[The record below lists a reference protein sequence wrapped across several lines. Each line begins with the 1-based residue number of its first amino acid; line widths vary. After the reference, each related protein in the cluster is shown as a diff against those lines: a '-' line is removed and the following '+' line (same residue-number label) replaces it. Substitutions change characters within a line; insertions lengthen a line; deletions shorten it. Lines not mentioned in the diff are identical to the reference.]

1 MTKRIALYPG
11 TFDPMTLG
19 HLDIL
24 KRASNLCDKL
34 VVAVAINNSKNPLF
48 SLEERVAMVEHVV
61 APFRDRIEVE
71 VKPFE
76 GLLIHFVES
85 VGATVKTASA
95 TLTAGFNAPEEAWRE
110 LDPENTLYID
120 LEYGRV
126 VLELYPEIAPLHV
139 AQIKTLVRQGFYDL
153 ITFHRVIEGF
163 MNQTGDPKGDG
174 TGDSEMPDI
183 QGEFTF
189 RRAPDMPVTLVGA
202 RSQGGKE
209 VGVGFYKALPVAT
222 QPGSQAMLTKDG
234 KVAAFGLHCKGVTSM
249 ARTSDPNSANSQFFL
264 MRDIAE
270 HLDAQYSIW
279 GNTVLGHEHLTKIRV
294 TPQDKTGFVP
304 DVMKKVQIAAD
315 VPAAERVNVQ
325 VLKTDSPA
333 FKNYLKTQKKL
344 DGTYPD
350 ICDIR
355 VPTR

>member
-1 MTKRIALYPG
+1 MMKKTLIALL
-11 TFDPMTLG
+11 TT
-19 HLDIL
+19 
-24 KRASNLCDKL
+24 
-34 VVAVAINNSKNPLF
+34 VALSTSACAAEEQSSVATP
-48 SLEERVAMVEHVV
+48 
-61 APFRDRIEVE
+61 
-71 VKPFE
+71 VKSAAT
-76 GLLIHFVES
+76 S
-85 VGATVKTASA
+85 VKS
-95 TLTAGFNAPEEAWRE
+95 GFNAPAEAWRD

-139 AQIKTLVRQGFYDL
+139 AQIKTLARQTFYDG

-174 TGDSEMPDI
+174 TGDSSLPDI

-189 RRAPDMPVTLVGA
+189 RRAPYMPVTLVGA
-202 RSQGGKE
+202 RAAQGGQE
-209 VGVGFYKALPVAT
+209 IGVGFYKALPVAT
-222 QPGSQAMLTKDG
+222 QPSSQAILTKDG
-234 KVAAFGLHCKGVTSM
+234 KVEAFGLHCKGVTSM

-264 MRDIAE
+264 MRDISE

-279 GNTVLGHEHLTKIRV
+279 GNTVLGHEHLTKIKV
-294 TPQDKTGFVP
+294 GSKGEDPNFIP

-315 VPAAERVNVQ
+315 VPAAERVKLQ

-333 FKNYLKTQKKL
+333 FKNYLKTQKKA

-355 VPTR
+355 VPTRSN

>member
-1 MTKRIALYPG
+1 MMKKTLIALL
-11 TFDPMTLG
+11 TT
-19 HLDIL
+19 
-24 KRASNLCDKL
+24 
-34 VVAVAINNSKNPLF
+34 VALSTSACAG
-48 SLEERVAMVEHVV
+48 EEQS
-61 APFRDRIEVE
+61 
-71 VKPFE
+71 
-76 GLLIHFVES
+76 S
-85 VGATVKTASA
+85 VTKTAQTAVKMASA
-95 TLTAGFNAPEEAWRE
+95 SVNTGFNAPAEAWRE
-110 LDPENTLYID
+110 LDPENTLYMD

-139 AQIKTLVRQGFYDL
+139 AQIKTLARQTFYDG

-163 MNQTGDPKGDG
+163 MNQTGDPTGTG
-174 TGDSEMPDI
+174 TGDSELPDI

-189 RRAPDMPVTLVGA
+189 RRPADMPVTLVGA

-209 VGVGFYKALPVAT
+209 IGVGFYKALPVAT
-222 QPGSQAMLTKDG
+222 QPSSQAMLTKDG

-279 GNTVLGHEHLTKIRV
+279 GNTVSGHEHLTKIKV
-294 TPQDKTGFVP
+294 GSKGEDPNFIP
-304 DVMKKVQIAAD
+304 DVMKKVRVAAD
-315 VPAAERVNVQ
+315 VPAAERAKVQ

-333 FKNYLKTQKKL
+333 FKNYLKTQKKA

-355 VPTR
+355 VPTRQN

>member
-1 MTKRIALYPG
+1 MMKRTFLTLLTTVALATSACAAEEQAQAAPEIAIQP
-11 TFDPMTLG
+11 T
-19 HLDIL
+19 
-24 KRASNLCDKL
+24 
-34 VVAVAINNSKNPLF
+34 
-48 SLEERVAMVEHVV
+48 
-61 APFRDRIEVE
+61 
-71 VKPFE
+71 
-76 GLLIHFVES
+76 
-85 VGATVKTASA
+85 
-95 TLTAGFNAPEEAWRE
+95 TAGFAAPNEAWRD

-126 VLELYPEIAPLHV
+126 ILELFPEIAPIHV
-139 AQIKTLVRQGFYDL
+139 ERIKTLTRQGFYDF

-174 TGDSEMPDI
+174 TGDSELPDI

-189 RRAPDMPVTLVGA
+189 RRDGSMPVTLVGA
-202 RSQGGKE
+202 RNQGQTE
-209 VGVGFYKALPVAT
+209 IGVGFYKSLPVAT
-222 QPGSQAMLTKDG
+222 QPTSQAMLTKDG
-234 KVAAFGLHCKGVTSM
+234 KVAAFGLHCKGITSM

-264 MRDIAE
+264 MRDIAA

-279 GNTVLGHEHLTKIRV
+279 GNTVLGHEHLTKIKV
-294 TPQDKTGFVP
+294 GSKGEDASFVP

-315 VPAAERVNVQ
+315 VPEAERVNVQ

-333 FKNYLKTQKKL
+333 FQNYLKTQKKS

-355 VPTR
+355 VPSRQK

>member
-1 MTKRIALYPG
+1 MMKKTLIALL
-11 TFDPMTLG
+11 TT
-19 HLDIL
+19 
-24 KRASNLCDKL
+24 
-34 VVAVAINNSKNPLF
+34 VALSTSACAG
-48 SLEERVAMVEHVV
+48 EEQS
-61 APFRDRIEVE
+61 
-71 VKPFE
+71 
-76 GLLIHFVES
+76 S
-85 VGATVKTASA
+85 VTKTAQTTVKTA
-95 TLTAGFNAPEEAWRE
+95 TASLNTGFNAPAEAWRE

-139 AQIKTLVRQGFYDL
+139 AQIKTLVRQTFYDG

-174 TGDSEMPDI
+174 TGDSSLPDI

-189 RRAPDMPVTLVGA
+189 RRAPSMPVTLVGA
-202 RSQGGKE
+202 RASQGGQE
-209 VGVGFYKALPVAT
+209 IGVGFYKALPVAT
-222 QPGSQAMLTKDG
+222 QPASQAILTKDG

-264 MRDIAE
+264 MRDIAQ
-270 HLDAQYSIW
+270 HLDSQYSIW
-279 GNTVLGHEHLTKIRV
+279 GNTVLGHEHLTKIKV
-294 TPQDKTGFVP
+294 GSKGEDPNFIP
-304 DVMKKVQIAAD
+304 DVMKKVQLAAD
-315 VPAAERVNVQ
+315 VPAAERVKVQ

-333 FKNYLKTQKKL
+333 FKNYLRTQKKS

>member
-1 MTKRIALYPG
+1 MMKKTLIVLLTTVALSTSACAGEEQSSAATPTKAA
-11 TFDPMTLG
+11 T
-19 HLDIL
+19 
-24 KRASNLCDKL
+24 A
-34 VVAVAINNSKNPLF
+34 VVN
-48 SLEERVAMVEHVV
+48 
-61 APFRDRIEVE
+61 
-71 VKPFE
+71 
-76 GLLIHFVES
+76 
-85 VGATVKTASA
+85 T
-95 TLTAGFNAPEEAWRE
+95 GFNAPAEAWRE

-126 VLELYPEIAPLHV
+126 VLELYPEISPIHV
-139 AQIKTLVRQGFYDL
+139 ERIKTLARQSFYDN
-153 ITFHRVIEGF
+153 ISFHRVIEGF

-174 TGDSEMPDI
+174 TGDSDLPDI

-189 RRAPDMPVTLVGA
+189 RRAASMPVTLVGA
-202 RSQGGKE
+202 RNQGGKE
-209 VGVGFYKALPVAT
+209 IGVGFYKALPVAT
-222 QPGSQAMLTKDG
+222 QPASQAMLTKDG

-279 GNTVLGHEHLTKIRV
+279 GNTVLGHEHLTKIKV
-294 TPQDKTGFVP
+294 GSKGEDPSFVP

-315 VPAAERVNVQ
+315 VPEAERVKVQ

-333 FKNYLKTQKKL
+333 FKNYLKTQKKP

-355 VPTR
+355 VPSHQK

>member
-1 MTKRIALYPG
+1 MIKKSLIALLA
-11 TFDPMTLG
+11 T
-19 HLDIL
+19 
-24 KRASNLCDKL
+24 
-34 VVAVAINNSKNPLF
+34 VALNTSACAG
-48 SLEERVAMVEHVV
+48 EEQS
-61 APFRDRIEVE
+61 
-71 VKPFE
+71 
-76 GLLIHFVES
+76 S
-85 VGATVKTASA
+85 VTKTAQTAVKTASA
-95 TLTAGFNAPEEAWRE
+95 TMNTGYNAPEEAWRD

-153 ITFHRVIEGF
+153 ITFHRVIDGF

-174 TGDSEMPDI
+174 TGDSQLPDI

-189 RRAPDMPVTLVGA
+189 RRAPTMPVTLVGA

-209 VGVGFYKALPVAT
+209 VGVGFYKALPVAS
-222 QPGSQAMLTKDG
+222 QPSSQAMLTKDG

-264 MRDIAE
+264 MRDIAQ

-279 GNTVLGHEHLTKIRV
+279 GNTVLGHEHLTKIKI

-304 DVMKKVQIAAD
+304 DVMKKVQLAAD
-315 VPAAERVNVQ
+315 VPEAERVKLQ

-333 FKNYLKTQKKL
+333 FKNYLKTKKKA

-355 VPTR
+355 VPTRQQ

>member
-1 MTKRIALYPG
+1 MMKKTLFALLTTVALSTSACAGEEQSSVTKTAQ
-11 TFDPMTLG
+11 
-19 HLDIL
+19 
-24 KRASNLCDKL
+24 
-34 VVAVAINNSKNPLF
+34 
-48 SLEERVAMVEHVV
+48 
-61 APFRDRIEVE
+61 
-71 VKPFE
+71 
-76 GLLIHFVES
+76 S
-85 VGATVKTASA
+85 VVKTASSSVSA
-95 TLTAGFNAPEEAWRE
+95 DFNAPAEAWRE

-139 AQIKTLVRQGFYDL
+139 AQIKTLARQTFYDG

-163 MNQTGDPKGDG
+163 MNQTGDPTG
-174 TGDSEMPDI
+174 TGSGDSSLPDI
-183 QGEFTF
+183 QGEFVF
-189 RRAPDMPVTLVGA
+189 RRAPSMPVTLVGA
-202 RSQGGKE
+202 RAQGGKE

-222 QPGSQAMLTKDG
+222 QPASQAMLTKDG

-264 MRDIAE
+264 MRDIAQ

-279 GNTVLGHEHLTKIRV
+279 GNTILGHEHLTKIKV
-294 TPQDKTGFVP
+294 GSKGEDANFIP
-304 DVMKKVQIAAD
+304 DVMKKVRVAAD
-315 VPAAERVNVQ
+315 VPEAERVKVQ

-333 FKNYLKTQKKL
+333 FKNYLKTQKKA